1 MRFLC
6 SLQIRIK
13 MMKAAA
19 LLLLVSLAAGQ
30 QLLPAQPEE
39 ETPQQA
45 PEEEETVHIGEL
57 RGAEHGIAGSLYAVD
72 ENILIL
78 KRFEYDGQ
86 ADNAFFWVGS
96 STDGPS
102 DVGTIVPYPFG
113 GVFYGSEDLDAPF
126 LYGVFN
132 GSQDIRLTLPEGMK
146 VTDLKWFSVW
156 SRSGKKSLGEVI
168 FPTGFSLAKRLPS
181 GSSVNTGFGST
192 TQSFHSAT
200 ARTTETYF
208 NTNTDLPPP
217 IVNAKDPRRFGE
229 HDFAEHENDHD
240 ADAEPETLDDSDE
253 GGHHTVERF
262 QPRRNGA
269 SGIVASV
276 SAVVMAVA
284 VANFL

>member
-1 MRFLC
+1 
-6 SLQIRIK
+6 
-13 MMKAAA
+13 MMKAIA
-19 LLLLVSLAAGQ
+19 LLLLVSLAAAQ
-30 QLLPAQPEE
+30 QLPPAQPEDE
-39 ETPQQA
+39 PAQPV

-86 ADNAFFWVGS
+86 ADEAFFWVGR

-102 DVGTIVPYPFG
+102 EDGTILPYPFG
-113 GVFYGSEDLDAPF
+113 GVFYGSDDADAPILF
-126 LYGVFN
+126 GIFN
-132 GSQDIRLTLPEGMK
+132 GSQDIRLTLPETMK

-168 FPTGFSLAKRLPS
+168 FPTGFSLAKR
-181 GSSVNTGFGST
+181 SSVNTGFGTT

-200 ARTTETYF
+200 SRTTESYF
-208 NTNTDLPPP
+208 NTDLPPP

-229 HDFAEHENDHD
+229 HDFADHENDHE
-240 ADAEPETLDDSDE
+240 AAAEPETTDDDNEE
-253 GGHHTVERF
+253 GGHHNIERF

-269 SGIVASV
+269 TSIVASASIMIV
-276 SAVVMAVA
+276 AAVVAK
-284 VANFL
+284 FL